1 MSTDL
6 DHKKTHFDETRQMFM
21 EDFGNQISLITETK
35 PITSINENVEMQSG
49 SDESDDQLLSEEDI
63 NFEIP
68 NDKQVEMEQVKLQE
82 QQAVVTQLADQVK
95 DKEALLAAFKESQ
108 KELQQ
113 SLLSAMKEEY

>member
-1 MSTDL
+1 
-6 DHKKTHFDETRQMFM
+6 M